1 MTENETSQEP
11 VLGTDATGT
20 LLDDVEFLTGLR
32 QQMLRFATLQLND
45 STVAEDAVQEAL
57 IGALRN
63 VQSFG
68 ARAAM
73 KTWVFAIL
81 RNKIADVLRQKKRMI
96 EASALMRD
104 SDEDEDLSELFDRK
118 GFWQADE
125 RPVAWRNPE
134 ESLHDAQFWRV
145 FEICLD
151 KLPGQQGRLFMM
163 REFIELDTPEIC
175 EATGITVSNLNV
187 TLHRARLRLRECLE
201 NNWFSGASQSC

>member
-1 MTENETSQEP
+1 MNNNEALPE
-11 VLGTDATGT
+11 LAHGDAVDGT
-20 LLDDVEFLTGLR
+20 LLSDVEFLTGIR

-45 STVAEDAVQEAL
+45 PCVAEDTVQEAL

-68 ARAAM
+68 GRSAM

-81 RNKIADVLRQKKRMI
+81 RNKIADVLRQKKRTI
-96 EASALMRD
+96 DASELMREGEEN
-104 SDEDEDLSELFDRK
+104 EDFSELFDRK
-118 GFWQADE
+118 GYWLVDE
-125 RPVAWRNPE
+125 RPIAWRNPE
-134 ESLHDAQFWRV
+134 ESLHDAQFWRI

-175 EATGITVSNLNV
+175 KAAGVTVSNLNV

-201 NNWFSGASQSC
+201 NNWFNGVAESC

>member
-11 VLGTDATGT
+11 ARGTEATGT
-20 LLDDVEFLTGLR
+20 LLADVEFLTGLR

-68 ARAAM
+68 GRAAM

-125 RPVAWRNPE
+125 RPVTWRNPE

-145 FEICLD
+145 FETCLD

-201 NNWFSGASQSC
+201 NNWFIGASKC